1 MMGAGNP
8 APTGAGGPACF
19 YCGDPGHFARNCP
32 RKPNAAFQRGRGGG
46 QRGGGRGGR
55 EPRFAGLNVL
65 DDEQFFQE
73 DVAAAP
79 EQQQQQDGAQPQ
91 GN

>member
-1 MMGAGNP
+1 MQLTLHKLALGVPHVFTAVTRGISREI
-8 APTGAGGPACF
+8 APGS
-19 YCGDPGHFARNCP
+19 RM
-32 RKPNAAFQRGRGGG
+32 RLFQRGRGTG

-55 EPRFAGLNVL
+55 GPRFAGLNVL

-73 DVAAAP
+73 NVAAAP